1 MLLFARQ
8 FVRNREDAE
17 DVVQEAFSKMWRSGA
32 IAEGGDRMIGKFY
45 GCIRWA
51 ALDWLRKN
59 KRRSRRED
67 FAAQSDVLEKG
78 GGYFERAL
86 ETEELAETVQGALC
100 GLPEAQREVVT
111 LKIWS
116 ELTFEQ
122 IGQALDVSPNTAAS
136 RFRYAMK
143 ALKRQLKGVVNA

>member
-1 MLLFARQ
+1 LDKNQFEVLKTEDDRLWESTLQQHGSRMLLFARQ

-86 ETEELAETVQGALC
+86 ETEELAETG
-100 GLPEAQREVVT
+100 PT
-111 LKIWS
+111 
-116 ELTFEQ
+116 
-122 IGQALDVSPNTAAS
+122 
-136 RFRYAMK
+136 
-143 ALKRQLKGVVNA
+143 